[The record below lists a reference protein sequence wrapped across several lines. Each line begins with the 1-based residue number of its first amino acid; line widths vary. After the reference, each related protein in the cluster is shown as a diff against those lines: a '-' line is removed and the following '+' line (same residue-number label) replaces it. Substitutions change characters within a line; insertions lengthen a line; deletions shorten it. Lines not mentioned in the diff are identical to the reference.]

1 MSFSSA
7 DTYLTDMGVTNVT
20 ANDNQREEALWLAFW
35 NELPAGMNFL
45 KGLADKAKGE
55 NRTVIGLE
63 GHNEDTIKD
72 CQRLCGNVIPRTI
85 LEKRFGVAIE
95 SYNCHYPVVA
105 PDRASLNINMQ
116 TQIDLQNGNLSS
128 VHC

>member
-7 DTYLTDMGVTNVT
+7 DAYLKEMGVTNET
-20 ANDNQREEALWLAFW
+20 ASDAQREEALWKAFQ
-35 NELPAGMNFL
+35 NELPDGVNYL
-45 KGLADKAKGE
+45 SDLAAKAKGE

-63 GHNEDTIKD
+63 GHNEQTIKD

-85 LEKRFGVAIE
+85 LEKRLGVAIE
-95 SYNCHYPVVA
+95 SYNCHYPVMA
-105 PDRASLNINMQ
+105 PDRASLHVNMQ